1 MQDQELAIESEW
13 VLKAITHTI
22 RQKMLVLIEENTTQ
36 SYTDLLQKIN
46 LSTGKL
52 NFHLKQL
59 TGLIEKQS
67 DGSYILTTIGK
78 KAIDILRQI
87 DTISEDQ
94 EQAEYFKSIILS
106 KSLKQ
111 FKPAPETK
119 RKWYFWMAIIYGLFI
134 LVPFIIVESILDFSF
149 LNILTT
155 SQKLPRIITYI
166 SIFAGLILV
175 LAFLSCLLTKLYI
188 DSISYEILDTEIS
201 IKKGLFVK
209 TRAIIPFRTI
219 TNLVVKQGPFDFLL
233 GISNVIIQTAGESAK
248 AEPEGL
254 LIGIYYAQDLI
265 EEILNLVRLLDPP
278 GYLKEKFAFSST
290 SKNITTLYSHIL
302 SELQNI
308 DEKLTDQR
316 E

>member
-13 VLKAITHTI
+13 VLKAITHSI
-22 RQKMLVLIEENTTQ
+22 RQKMLVLIAENTTQ
-36 SYTDLLQKIN
+36 SYTDLLHKII

-67 DGSYILTTIGK
+67 DGSYILTAIGK
-78 KAIDILRQI
+78 KAIDILKQI
-87 DTISEDQ
+87 DSISEDQ

-111 FKPAPETK
+111 FEPAPETK
-119 RKWYFWMAIIYGLFI
+119 KKWYFCIVTIYCLFI
-134 LVPFIIVESILDFSF
+134 LIPFIIVESILDFDF
-149 LNILTT
+149 LNILT
-155 SQKLPRIITYI
+155 SQKVPRIIAYI
-166 SIFAGLILV
+166 GIFVGLLFVIV
-175 LAFLSCLLTKLYI
+175 LLSCWLAKLYI
-188 DSISYEILDTEIS
+188 DSISYEVLDTEIA

-209 TRAIIPFRTI
+209 TRTIIPFRTI
-219 TNLVVKQGPFDFLL
+219 TNLVIRQGPIDFLL
-233 GISNVIIQTAGESAK
+233 GISNIIIQTAGEATK

-278 GYLKEKFAFSST
+278 GYLKEKITFTST
-290 SKNITTLYSHIL
+290 SKNITTLYSQIH
-302 SELQNI
+302 SELKNI
-308 DEKLTDQR
+308 DEKLANQR